1 MTYIEC
7 KEFTKYF
14 LKNYKSPEAL
24 QDLGS
29 FVLTI
34 ILLMTIGIVMG
45 LLLYYSWWNIITIVV
60 LGLSSFYVGMIW
72 LDWKYRK
79 PFE

>member
-14 LKNYKSPEAL
+14 LKNYKSPQAL
-24 QDLGS
+24 KDVGS
-29 FVLTI
+29 FILTI

-60 LGLSSFYVGMIW
+60 LGLSSFYVSMVWI
-72 LDWKYRK
+72 DWKYSK
-79 PFE
+79 S

>member
-14 LKNYKSPEAL
+14 LKNYNSPDAL
-24 QDLGS
+24 KDVGS
-29 FVLTI
+29 FILTI

-60 LGLSSFYVGMIW
+60 FGLSSFYVSMVW
-72 LDWKYRK
+72 LDWKYNRS
-79 PFE
+79 